1 MSALATLNL
10 GYLGPNLQTHN
21 NSSQQKPLL
30 LLQGTQ
36 SLPTLAASKN
46 HLPRFSYANFSLK
59 TSTNVKT
66 AVAAVESSGHL
77 EKVSSLIILNFFLL
91 SLSLSSFYYAF
102 PAIFLIDDLG
112 FFFCVCV
119 NLFVNSKKLRRRKRT
134 ILLLRMQNSCWM
146 KRNISRSN

>member
-112 FFFCVCV
+112 FFF
-119 NLFVNSKKLRRRKRT
+119 FFFSHK
-134 ILLLRMQNSCWM
+134 
-146 KRNISRSN
+146 

>member
-66 AVAAVESSGHL
+66 AVESSSGHL
-77 EKVSSLIILNFFLL
+77 EKVSSLTILNFFLL
-91 SLSLSSFYYAF
+91 SLSLSSFYYAL
-102 PAIFLIDDLG
+102 FLQ
-112 FFFCVCV
+112 
-119 NLFVNSKKLRRRKRT
+119 S
-134 ILLLRMQNSCWM
+134 S
-146 KRNISRSN
+146 